1 MALPAPVQQP
11 GLVHEKREQVELGA
25 IGVSIATQP
34 HAWPLSVAANLL
46 DAYLLREQQ
55 LPDLDSVVSSRTV
68 ECHCTPNLLSQKVY
82 APFKIN
88 QSTLPSIVLSLAAQ
102 KDVKTGLLA
111 EISTIWFSGQTTI
124 FWNFTTNE
132 VKEFS
137 PQSSDAKVTSI
148 TSLRPDKRVF
158 SDEVKQLIAVST
170 TKEIRLY
177 VMNDGSNF
185 FDTELF
191 IPIDGL
197 GIPLIRGTS
206 QGRIFFS
213 TEKTGTAIWEFRYS
227 SKETWFTPKT
237 QRICHGE
244 FGGIF
249 GGLFGPSTSKPDS
262 ERVLDFVI
270 DDSTSMLYALTS
282 HSAIHA
288 YEFSAAGTSISL
300 SKNIGSHQIKSV
312 LHLNSPQQSREKI
325 VVATISAVPLEA
337 SNYIRLVAV
346 LDSGDRVYF
355 RAVDC
360 RRVGSQ
366 LQPAYTQRPPVP
378 NDKAQATGPQQ
389 SQTINE
395 PEASDVPA
403 QNSNSMARTQAS
415 IDELF
420 ANNVQIMQGKT
431 LVLDGRV
438 MYAATADNQVL
449 ASTIDDYRIAHQ
461 SDMKSPISFV
471 ELSGWFKVDGPV
483 LFISRSKQ
491 SDLIL
496 TPTSLFKIR
505 KRSFGERFESADAP
519 YALAQVYGPMQICCG
534 ALQLAAQ
541 TSSRVIRENAISS
554 FFRFG
559 GLPMFRRDQMQSGF
573 LGHASIRLSSS
584 FDGLALYIAKLMKP
598 IWAAKILGPKDSP
611 PDSQLLDSI
620 YHDLTHLV
628 ELLDQNRSFSE
639 GLSERS
645 SNYPRGDDA
654 ALLSQGEHKGLQ
666 ALGRLAKSCQ
676 EGIAFLKLVL
686 TQQNTQHLLSYF
698 DKLHM
703 QQFRNLTF
711 VEFFTTAKNSDVA
724 RELVNSLVNHIL
736 NKGDSVDAITTVI
749 QDRCSSYCS
758 TGDVLEYKAL
768 EYIHHAKQN
777 PKHIDTASL
786 ACSVSLIRKAASNIQ
801 LETLRDVVRDYVQ
814 LKYYTGAV
822 QSTLSVAAEQDPAN
836 LAVGY
841 LRKRT
846 NERFSKGSASSD
858 ESASKRRLIE
868 DSDAKMGAIPTGPGN
883 AVARPVSESELKF
896 KAKMAVYDIIFTE
909 VLNNCPELAAAT
921 SNDPAHAIMLKNPDE
936 IWHFALYDW
945 YLSHNQQDQIALLDT
960 PFVSNYLQLGAA
972 GDLRIAMLLWKWHQ
986 RHGDLLAAADV
997 LLDLARGPLV
1007 PLLSQRVEF
1016 LSRAM
1021 GYCQAQPQHT
1031 QQAVNMTTMVRA
1043 YLGLALLQ
1051 TDVLSKL
1058 GNENEEANK
1067 QLNTHLY
1074 TVSELFNEWAE
1085 PHGLYDICFSIF
1097 EFADFRDP
1105 LEIRQCWTD
1114 LLTKARIQDDSEKVA
1129 HHLHVSS
1136 IITRLGTRFKA
1147 SEIIFPVPELVPMLE
1162 QYSVDYTRDAP
1173 AGWIVDALVNAGID
1187 YDLLHKVYKSVVQ
1200 NRLLEGEYAKHAE
1213 QSRVYLKSLHPE
1225 SDFKSPQYNRR
1236 LAY

>member
-11 GLVHEKREQVELGA
+11 GLVHERREQVELGA
-25 IGVSIATQP
+25 IGVSLATQP
-34 HAWPLSVAANLL
+34 QAWPLSVAANLL
-46 DAYLLREQQ
+46 DAYRLREQQ

-68 ECHCTPNLLSQKVY
+68 ECHCTPNLHNQKVY
-82 APFKIN
+82 APFKIS
-88 QSTLPSIVLSLAAQ
+88 QSTLPTAVLSLAAQ
-102 KDVKTGLLA
+102 NNVKTGCLP
-111 EISTIWFSGQTTI
+111 EINTIWFSGQSTI
-124 FWNFTTNE
+124 FWNLTTNE

-137 PQSSDAKVTSI
+137 PQISDGNVVSVA
-148 TSLRPDKRVF
+148 SLNPDRRVF

-170 TKEIRLY
+170 TNEIRLY
-177 VMNDGSNF
+177 VVNDESNF
-185 FDTELF
+185 FDTDLS
-191 IPIDGL
+191 IPVEGL
-197 GIPLIRGTS
+197 GSPLIRGTA

-213 TEKTGTAIWEFRYS
+213 AEKTGTTIWEFRYS

-244 FGGIF
+244 YGGIF
-249 GGLFGPSTSKPDS
+249 GGLFGSSTSKPDA
-262 ERVLDFVI
+262 ERIHDFVI

-282 HSAIHA
+282 NSSIHA
-288 YEFSAAGTSISL
+288 YEFAAAGSSITL
-300 SKNIGSHQIKSV
+300 SRNISFHQIKSA
-312 LHLNSPQQSREKI
+312 LHLTSPQPSRENSVI
-325 VVATISAVPLEA
+325 AGLSAVPLEA
-337 SNYIRLVAV
+337 SNSIRLVAV
-346 LDSGDRVYF
+346 LDSGDRIYF
-355 RAVDC
+355 RAADW
-360 RRVGSQ
+360 RRAGSQ
-366 LQPAYTQRPPVP
+366 LHPAYMQRPPVP
-378 NDKAQATGPQQ
+378 NDKVQAAAAQQQQ
-389 SQTINE
+389 SAAKL
-395 PEASDVPA
+395 EASNSLG
-403 QNSNSMARTQAS
+403 QNGKVTPKSQAS
-415 IDELF
+415 SEELF
-420 ANNVQIMQGKT
+420 ANNVRVIRGKT
-431 LVLDGRV
+431 LVIDGRV
-438 MYAATADNQVL
+438 TYAATADNQVL
-449 ASTIDDYRIAHQ
+449 ASTVDDYRTAHQ
-461 SDMKSPISFV
+461 SDMRVPISFV
-471 ELSGWFKVDGPV
+471 ELSGWFKVDGPI
-483 LFISRSKQ
+483 LFISRSKH
-491 SDLIL
+491 SDLVL
-496 TPTSLFKIR
+496 TPSSLFKIHR
-505 KRSFGERFESADAP
+505 RPFGERFENADAP
-519 YALAQVYGPMQICCG
+519 YALAQVYGPMQLCCG

-541 TSSRVIRENAISS
+541 SSSRAIRENAISS

-559 GLPMFRRDQMQSGF
+559 GLPMFRRDQMQPGF

-598 IWAAKILGPKDSP
+598 LWTAKILGPKDTP
-611 PDSQLLDSI
+611 PDPQLLDTI
-620 YHDLTHLV
+620 YQDFTHLV

-698 DKLHM
+698 DKTHM

-711 VEFFTTAKNSDVA
+711 GEFFTVAKNSDVA

-736 NKGDSVDAITTVI
+736 NKGDSVDALTSVI

-768 EYIHHAKQN
+768 ECIYHAKQN

-822 QSTLSVAAEQDPAN
+822 QSSLSVAAEQDPAN

-841 LRKRT
+841 LRQRT
-846 NERFSKGSASSD
+846 NERLSGGSTSSD
-858 ESASKRRLIE
+858 EPASKRRLIE
-868 DSDAKMGAIPTGPGN
+868 DSDAIMGAIPTGPGN

-909 VLNNCPELAAAT
+909 VLNHCPELAAAT

-936 IWHFALYDW
+936 VWHFALYDW
-945 YLSHNQQDQIALLDT
+945 YLAHNQQDQIALLDT

-1051 TDVLSKL
+1051 TDILSKL
-1058 GNENEEANK
+1058 GDENEEAKK

-1074 TVSELFNEWAE
+1074 TISELFNDWAE
-1085 PHGLYDICFSIF
+1085 PNGLYEVCFSIF
-1097 EFADFRDP
+1097 EFADFRDA
-1105 LEIRQCWTD
+1105 LEIRQCWTN
-1114 LLTKARIQDDSEKVA
+1114 LLTKARIQDDREKVA
-1129 HHLHVSS
+1129 HYTHVAS
-1136 IITRLGTRFKA
+1136 IITRIGARFKA
-1147 SEIIFPVPELVPMLE
+1147 SDTIFSVPELVPMFE

-1173 AGWIVDALVNAGID
+1173 SGWIVDALVNAGID
-1187 YDLLHKVYKSVVQ
+1187 YDILQKVYKAVVQ

-1213 QSRVYLKSLHPE
+1213 QSRVYLNSLCSE
-1225 SDFKSPQYNRR
+1225 TNLVGTKYARR
-1236 LAY
+1236 LAS